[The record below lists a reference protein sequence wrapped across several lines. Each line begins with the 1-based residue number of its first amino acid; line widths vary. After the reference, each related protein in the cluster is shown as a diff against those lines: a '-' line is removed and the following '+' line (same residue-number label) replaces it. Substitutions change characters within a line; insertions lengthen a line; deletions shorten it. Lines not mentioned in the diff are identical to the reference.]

1 MHPLG
6 SSHLRGDQ
14 PGTGNRICDPSLIG
28 LRCDHYHLSDG
39 IPTCWHCETSSQAV
53 KSHLMRQIHPSTR
66 PEKEQTSFNL
76 AMILESE
83 REVQREFNAI
93 YNHLI
98 ELKYALDQK
107 KDTRSNR
114 ILGMIR
120 KMEELIYE
128 TEVE

>member
-1 MHPLG
+1 
-6 SSHLRGDQ
+6 
-14 PGTGNRICDPSLIG
+14 
-28 LRCDHYHLSDG
+28 
-39 IPTCWHCETSSQAV
+39 
-53 KSHLMRQIHPSTR
+53 
-66 PEKEQTSFNL
+66 
-76 AMILESE
+76 MILESE

-120 KMEELIYE
+120 KIEELIHE

>member
-1 MHPLG
+1 
-6 SSHLRGDQ
+6 
-14 PGTGNRICDPSLIG
+14 
-28 LRCDHYHLSDG
+28 
-39 IPTCWHCETSSQAV
+39 
-53 KSHLMRQIHPSTR
+53 MRQIHPSTR
-66 PEKEQTSFNL
+66 PEKEQTPFNL

-120 KMEELIYE
+120 KMEELIHE